1 METSAE
7 FTKQPSVTKQ
17 RESAEGADVPGD
29 LTESARC
36 KTRWCVSRASD
47 VLETER
53 ASSDVLPAASSQQP
67 AHEARGK
74 GGGEPSKHS
83 AEVDASQVRQ
93 TDLTERR
100 IRK

>member
-17 RESAEGADVPGD
+17 RESWEGADVPGD
-29 LTESARC
+29 LTKSARC
-36 KTRWCVSRASD
+36 KTRWCVSRAND
-47 VLETER
+47 VLEKEH
-53 ASSDVLPAASSQQP
+53 ASSDVVPAASSRLP
-67 AHEARGK
+67 AHESRGK
-74 GGGEPSKHS
+74 GGGEASKHS
-83 AEVDASQVRQ
+83 AEVDASQVRP